1 MIDTFVYLASRPQEH
16 AHFQCLTYS
25 NTQDA
30 VKFFIGQAPDGPPRG
45 APRPRRAPRRRPA
58 GRWIPRRDRANR
70 RAGLQPVEVS
80 LKRYKGMF
88 AIFKDNKLWEAV
100 SDYDLFKEYL
110 HRLDSRMY

>member
-1 MIDTFVYLASRPQEH
+1 MIDTFVYLASRPREH

-30 VKFFIGQAPDGPPRG
+30 VKFFIGEAPGG
-45 APRPRRAPRRRPA
+45 
-58 GRWIPRRDRANR
+58 RANR
-70 RAGLQPVEVS
+70 RAGLQPVEIS
-80 LKRYKGMF
+80 LKRYKGMY

-110 HRLDSRMY
+110 YRLDSRMY